1 MGNNHKKFPHWAH
14 HLLHHFLVALVI
26 GSIIVLLEAHGYLN
40 WLESTTLRVVT
51 TLQSE
56 SQTSKNSDVRSF
68 LIGDTYYEHEFKQAT
83 PLDRRE
89 LTRVIASILEKKPS
103 VLAIDLDLSP
113 LPGELNNEAQKN
125 LESVLAQADV
135 RDQKIPV
142 VVIAPF
148 PVLSE
153 ALLDEKY
160 EWMSRMCRL
169 GVHFAYPN
177 LVVSMGFVM
186 RYQPAIPTLGIV
198 ARRVISNEPSEPN
211 NELCSHI
218 ANGMEHA
225 AFLSKLFPFREALD
239 ATRFASQRPI
249 NQKYLASESSK
260 GIEIDKL
267 DDISAIPSL
276 SRQAVFLGAEYNEPD
291 HFQTAFG
298 LRAGTDI
305 HAAVYYSEGKPTTPL
320 EHWLALII
328 DIAFGILAGYL
339 FTWLWERAN
348 SAASKR
354 VTNPT
359 SMRYWLLARGWQFA
373 ACATLLAWLAI
384 LFWMSS
390 LLLANNHWGNPGPL
404 IIGVFAKT
412 LIASRHGLLGH
423 SPANSSHSPSLTQK
437 IVVNLDWLLL
447 SPIVVWAMFTVF
459 HH

>member
-1 MGNNHKKFPHWAH
+1 MGHNHGKLPHWAH

-26 GSIIVLLEAHGYLN
+26 ASIVVLLEAYGYLN

-56 SQTSKNSDVRSF
+56 SQTPKDSSVRSI
-68 LIGDTYYEHEFKQAT
+68 LIGDTYYEHEFKQAA

-89 LTRVIASILEKKPS
+89 LTRVIGSILQKKPS

-113 LPGELNNEAQKN
+113 LPGELNNEAQQY
-125 LESVLAQADV
+125 LEAALAQTDV
-135 RDQKIPV
+135 RDPVPV
-142 VVIAPF
+142 VAIAPF

-153 ALLDEKY
+153 DVLNEKY

-198 ARRVISNEPSEPN
+198 AHRVIDKRSEPSSD
-211 NELCSHI
+211 LCSHI
-218 ANGMEHA
+218 ADGMERA
-225 AFLSKLFPFREALD
+225 AFLSKLFPFREALG

-249 NQKYLASESSK
+249 NQKYLASETSK
-260 GIEIDKL
+260 GVGIDKL
-267 DDISAIPSL
+267 DDINAIPSL
-276 SRQAVFLGAEYNEPD
+276 SRQAVFLGAAFNEPD

-298 LRAGTDI
+298 IRSGTDI
-305 HAAVYYSEGKPTTPL
+305 HAAVYFSEKSPTAPL
-320 EHWLALII
+320 EHWLALMI
-328 DIAFGILAGYL
+328 DIVLGILAGCI
-339 FTWLWERAN
+339 FAWLWERAN
-348 SAASKR
+348 SAATKR
-354 VTNPT
+354 VANPT
-359 SMRYWLLARGWQFA
+359 SIRFWLLARGWQFV
-373 ACATLLAWLAI
+373 ACAILLAWLGI

-390 LLLANNHWGNPGPL
+390 LLLARNHWGNPGPL

-423 SPANSSHSPSLTQK
+423 SPADSLHTPSFTK
-437 IVVNLDWLLL
+437 KVIVNLDWLLL
-447 SPIVVWAMFTVF
+447 CPIVGWAMLIVF